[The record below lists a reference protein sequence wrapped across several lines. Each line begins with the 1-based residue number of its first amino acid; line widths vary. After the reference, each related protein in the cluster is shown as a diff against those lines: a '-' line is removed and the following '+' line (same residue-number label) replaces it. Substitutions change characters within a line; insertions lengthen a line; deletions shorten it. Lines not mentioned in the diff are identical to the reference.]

1 MGLRWLAFILVLVTA
16 TAFADEQ
23 VRQVQEELR
32 KRNLFFGDI
41 DGQTTPELANAL
53 KHYQARK
60 GFQATGTITDE
71 TATSLNVQPR
81 LGSTAIATPLPD
93 VPVLR
98 SDRARELPPAQRD
111 VLEQK
116 ADENPDLVPTPPP
129 PAESPAPVQGVDAQ
143 RIHAYIDQYLRDSE
157 TSDIAAQTRYFAY
170 PVEYFDHGAVGAAF
184 VKKDVTNYVKRWTER
199 KYVLEEP
206 VTFTASPNE
215 DEIAVEFPITFD
227 VRNQKHA
234 ARGRTKNFWTL
245 KAEGDEL
252 KIVAIREQRL
262 RE

>member
-1 MGLRWLAFILVLVTA
+1 MGLRWLGFFFIFVAA
-16 TAFADEQ
+16 TAIADEQ

-53 KHYQARK
+53 KRYQARK
-60 GFQATGTITDE
+60 GFQATGTITAE
-71 TATSLNVQPR
+71 TATSLNVQAR
-81 LGSTAIATPLPD
+81 LAPTEVAPPLPD

-98 SDRARELPPAQRD
+98 SDRARELPPEQRD

-116 ADENPDLVPTPPP
+116 AEENPDVAPTPPSPAEPP
-129 PAESPAPVQGVDAQ
+129 PAQSVDAQ
-143 RIHAYIDQYLRDSE
+143 RIRAYIEQYLRDGE
-157 TSDIAAQTRYFAY
+157 TFDIAAQTRYFDY
-170 PVEYFDHGAVGAAF
+170 PLAYFDHGKVGSAF
-184 VKKDVTNYVKRWTER
+184 VKKDVTNYVKRWPER

-206 VTFTASPNE
+206 VNCVALPDDNE
-215 DEIAVEFPITFD
+215 ITVEFPISFD

-245 KAEGDEL
+245 KPEGDEL